1 MKLTRRFIW
10 TGPLLAVL
18 PGAPALAASLAI
30 DTVYVGN
37 TGNLPDPLTGNGA
50 VNYGYYIGSTEVT
63 NAQYANFLNAVDPA
77 GSNPNAVYNSNMSS
91 PLPVIKGGIDF
102 NTAAPA
108 GSKYAPKPNFADKP
122 VNYVSF
128 YDAARFANW
137 VMSGNTES
145 GFYSFSGVSSI
156 ASQGAHGPGF
166 GGNYVAIASSAEW
179 YKAAYHK
186 NDGDTGNY
194 FLYATGS
201 DTLPTVASATATGDI
216 ANPGVNVANYNFGA
230 NWNGTDTAEEGAELG
245 NVTTVGSAG
254 AGSASPYGT
263 FDQSGNVL
271 EWTDL
276 SPAAGKRE
284 MRGGSLWLDGSYLG
298 ANYTTDYLAHLGG
311 SSLGFRLVSLAPIT
325 TAPVPVPAA
334 VWLFGSGMA
343 GLVGFGRHRRQG
355 KGISG

>member
-1 MKLTRRFIW
+1 MKRPYTL
-10 TGPLLAVL
+10 
-18 PGAPALAASLAI
+18 ALAAPLSVVAAPPAAAASLSI

-50 VNYGYYIGSTEVT
+50 VAYGYYIGATEVT
-63 NAQYANFLNAVDPA
+63 NAQYAAFLNAVDP
-77 GSNPNAVYNSNMSS
+77 GGTNPNGVYNGNMSS

-102 NTAAPA
+102 DAGAPA
-108 GSKYAPKPNFADKP
+108 GAKYAPKPNFADKP

-137 VMSGNTES
+137 VMTGDTET
-145 GFYSFSGVSSI
+145 GFYTFSGTNAV

-186 NDGDTGNY
+186 NDGDTDHY

-201 DTLPTVASATATGDI
+201 DTLPTVAAATATGDI

-230 NWNGTDTAEEGAELG
+230 NWNGTDSAEPGEELG

-254 AGSASPYGT
+254 PGSASPYGT
-263 FDQSGNVL
+263 YDQSGNVL

-276 SPAAGKRE
+276 ATAANRHE
-284 MRGGSLWLDGSYLG
+284 MRGGSLWLDGSYLSSS
-298 ANYTTDYLAHLGG
+298 YTTDYLSHLGG
-311 SSLGFRLVSLAPIT
+311 SSLGFRLTSLAPIT
-325 TAPVPVPAA
+325 AVPVPAA
-334 VWLFGSGMA
+334 LWLFASGVLGLAGMA
-343 GLVGFGRHRRQG
+343 KRG
-355 KGISG
+355 